1 MREDECCVVL
11 KETSKVA
18 LNGKVEKMDVDKD
31 SGKVEKEDHKN
42 EKMDVEK
49 DSGKVVDQKNEKNE
63 KMDVDEETSKT
74 ENVEIKKRRKKEANV
89 AVGVLC
95 SVEFEDPIGWVK
107 GTIIEVVKEEEEK
120 RKILVRYHKFVEEE
134 WLEIPSNAVR
144 VHNTAPLRVRVENA
158 LMDETLV
165 SRSKTVVGYEK
176 NRTSFLKKMKFSPE
190 VKALYNKIVWV
201 RQKSFPWWP
210 ALVLDPELLFGTGW
224 KMLKSCDSKSAVVVY
239 LGWGDGFVFHKT
251 PILMGNTVVRYTQDK
266 NDEKLRSGYMNP
278 LTSSSNSRKKTKK
291 KKKRSITPALRR
303 QLQDV
308 SLPLADDWCRLPEKQ
323 VIEGWKEHA
332 GWFLDTRRSCYENLV
347 EEFTEII
354 TLELERE
361 NREYVS

>member
-1 MREDECCVVL
+1 MDGQGYDHRGGEGGGG
-11 KETSKVA
+11 KERY
-18 LNGKVEKMDVDKD
+18 G
-31 SGKVEKEDHKN
+31 
-42 EKMDVEK
+42 
-49 DSGKVVDQKNEKNE
+49 
-63 KMDVDEETSKT
+63 
-74 ENVEIKKRRKKEANV
+74 
-89 AVGVLC
+89 
-95 SVEFEDPIGWVK
+95 
-107 GTIIEVVKEEEEK
+107 EV
-120 RKILVRYHKFVEEE
+120 HCVEEE
-134 WLEIPSNAVR
+134 WMEIPSNAVR
-144 VHNTAPLRVRVENA
+144 IHNTAPLRVRVENA

-278 LTSSSNSRKKTKK
+278 LTSSSTSRKKTKK

-303 QLQDV
+303 QLRDV
-308 SLPLADDWCRLPEKQ
+308 SLPLADD
-323 VIEGWKEHA
+323 
-332 GWFLDTRRSCYENLV
+332 
-347 EEFTEII
+347 
-354 TLELERE
+354 
-361 NREYVS
+361 